1 MKIVRDAGL
10 PILAGSDTNAECAAA
25 GEGLVLELKLLS
37 ESGYSPLE
45 VLRSATLRPS
55 QVLAPASRLG
65 RLATGSEAHVL
76 LLRRDPLRSTSAY
89 VEPVGLWTRGRW
101 RDEVELRMLRTR

>member
-10 PILAGSDTNAECAAA
+10 PVLAGSDTPALCAAA

-55 QVLAPASRLG
+55 QVLVPASRLG
-65 RLATGSEAHVL
+65 RLATGYEAHVL

-101 RDEVELRMLRTR
+101 RDEAELRLLRTR